1 MYAIIRSSL
10 YSIELDS
17 FRTLAN
23 NCKKYI
29 YIKSLT
35 DSSRESKCG
44 LPSPSLSRSF
54 LSFLPSY
61 FKISGLLQQQAHLP
75 STFLPKH

>member
-23 NCKKYI
+23 NYKEVYLHQ
-29 YIKSLT
+29 KSN
-35 DSSRESKCG
+35 G
-44 LPSPSLSRSF
+44 F
-54 LSFLPSY
+54 L
-61 FKISGLLQQQAHLP
+61 
-75 STFLPKH
+75 